1 MLLALASCS
10 DVAASYLT
18 ATNGK
23 AVSQLL
29 EWASWGLC
37 YLECGTML
45 LLRAWNSGDAAAAS
59 ACLLEPSGS
68 RRAGSPSVCTSS
80 TTTGSTRRCACVSR
94 SRVADR
100 QRVGARRHEVVRDGV
115 ATRCVGARRLGEQV
129 HGCRRVAR
137 ATARRWLA
145 HHQI

>member
-37 YLECGTML
+37 YLECGTMV
-45 LLRAWNSGDAAAAS
+45 
-59 ACLLEPSGS
+59 LE
-68 RRAGSPSVCTSS
+68 
-80 TTTGSTRRCACVSR
+80 
-94 SRVADR
+94 RV
-100 QRVGARRHEVVRDGV
+100 
-115 ATRCVGARRLGEQV
+115 RCVLLAREPQV
-129 HGCRRVAR
+129 VSEFSGR
-137 ATARRWLA
+137 T
-145 HHQI
+145 